1 LVLEDFIMLKT
12 ELRFILIIFAGR
24 VMMKIISFGDIH
36 EDIHNLVNMRSVLGT
51 ADLIVIS
58 GDLTN
63 CHGRTETRRVLG
75 TIKEYNEHIL
85 AQFGNMDMSEVDSYL
100 TQEGINLHGNG
111 YVFGDVGIFGCGGS
125 SPTPFQTPSEISD
138 AEIERY
144 LTNGYKRVKDAR
156 WKIMVCHTPP
166 KDTATDIIRS
176 GAHVGSSIVRD
187 FIIKYKP
194 DVCIAGHIHES
205 RGKDRIDGTM
215 VLNAGMFRDG
225 WYIEVVTGKDDIS
238 ATLKSVT

>member
-1 LVLEDFIMLKT
+1 
-12 ELRFILIIFAGR
+12 
-24 VMMKIISFGDIH
+24 MKIISFGDIH
-36 EDIHNLVNMRSVLGT
+36 ADVHNLVKMKSVIKT

-63 CHGRTETRRVLG
+63 CHGQAETEKVLEAVR
-75 TIKEYNEHIL
+75 KYNNHIV
-85 AQFGNMDMSEVDSYL
+85 AQFGNMDLPEVDSYL
-100 TQEGINLHGNG
+100 TKEGINLHGSG

-144 LTNGYKRVKDAR
+144 LSRGYNTVKEAR

-166 KDTATDIIRS
+166 KDTAVDIIRS

-187 FIIKYKP
+187 FIIKHKP
-194 DVCIAGHIHES
+194 DLCISGHIHES
-205 RGKDRIDGTM
+205 RGKDKVNGTL
-215 VLNAGMFRDG
+215 VLNAGMFRNG
-225 WYIEVVTGKDDIS
+225 WYIEVITSENEIT
-238 ATLKSVT
+238 AALKSVN